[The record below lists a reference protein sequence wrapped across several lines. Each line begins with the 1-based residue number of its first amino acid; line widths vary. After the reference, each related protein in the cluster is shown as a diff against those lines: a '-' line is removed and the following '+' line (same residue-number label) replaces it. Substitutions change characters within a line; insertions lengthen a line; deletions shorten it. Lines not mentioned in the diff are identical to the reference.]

1 MVGAAGHAVNREAR
15 IGVAVLA
22 LLGAFVFAM
31 LLVGS
36 IGEPRPELERLTVA
50 EVKSGSAPAER
61 YGQEELRIV
70 GWFAELDADC
80 VEEEPPA
87 AVSVPWMERDC
98 PLRVLMPEQPSQDVT
113 QAQLLNAG
121 IVLAARDGRPFPSRA
136 QPDGPNLRLEQLVFV
151 GHFDDPAAADCAP
164 ALREHC
170 RSLFVVSDYDGL
182 VR

>member
-1 MVGAAGHAVNREAR
+1 MTREVR
-15 IGVAVLA
+15 IGVALLA

-31 LLVGS
+31 LVIGS

-50 EVKSGSAPAER
+50 EVKAGAAPADR
-61 YGQEELRIV
+61 FGQEELRIV

-80 VEEEPPA
+80 VEQDSPP

-98 PLRVLMPEQPSQDVT
+98 PLRVLMPEQPSQDVS
-113 QAQLLNAG
+113 QAQLLSSG
-121 IVLAARDGRPFPSRA
+121 LVLAAPNGRPFPSRG
-136 QPDGPNLRLEQLVFV
+136 QPGGPNLRLEQLVFV
-151 GHFDDPAAADCAP
+151 GHFDDPAAAGCAA
-164 ALREHC
+164 ALRDHC

>member
-1 MVGAAGHAVNREAR
+1 MNREAR

-36 IGEPRPELERLTVA
+36 IGEPRPELERLTVE
-50 EVKSGSAPAER
+50 EVASGPPPAER
-61 YGQEELRIV
+61 FGNAELRIV

-80 VEEEPPA
+80 VEQDPRA

-98 PLRVLMPEQPSQDVT
+98 PLRVLMPAQPSENVT
-113 QAQLLNAG
+113 QAQLLNSG
-121 IVLAARDGRPFPSRA
+121 IVLAAPNGRPFPSRA
-136 QPDGPNLRLEQLVFV
+136 QPGGPNLRLEQLVFV
-151 GHFDDPAAADCAP
+151 GHFDDPAAASCAP
-164 ALREHC
+164 TLREHC

>member
-1 MVGAAGHAVNREAR
+1 VNREVR
-15 IGVAVLA
+15 IGVAGLV

-31 LLVGS
+31 LLIGS

-50 EVKSGSAPAER
+50 DVTSGAPPAER
-61 YGQEELRIV
+61 FGHAEIRIV

-80 VEEEPPA
+80 VEQDPQPA
-87 AVSVPWMERDC
+87 VAVPWMELDC

-113 QAQLLNAG
+113 QAQLLSSG
-121 IVLAARDGRPFPSRA
+121 IVLAAPNGRPFPSRA
-136 QPDGPNLRLEQLVFV
+136 QPGGPNLRLEQLVFV
-151 GHFDDPAAADCAP
+151 GHFDDSAAANCA
-164 ALREHC
+164 AAFRDHC